1 MVIISIGD
9 SWLVC
14 CAAGCRA
21 HWPARLLILPAA
33 VEAAGSRAAVG
44 RRGAIASATLEAGE
58 TAAYAARRSTSGLRL
73 RGLVVHDR

>member
-9 SWLVC
+9 SWLGRVC

-21 HWPARLLILPAA
+21 GWPVRLLILPAA
-33 VEAAGSRAAVG
+33 VEAAGSRAAAG

-58 TAAYAARRSTSGLRL
+58 TAA
-73 RGLVVHDR
+73 